1 MLINNAN
8 ITGSLAVV
16 GTTVL
21 SGSLAVSTFS
31 GSGVRYLVADAAGN
45 MTAQTASAAIRYSQT
60 YTASAGQT
68 TFAVTNGY
76 TTGLIDVYL
85 NGTKLLDGPEYLD
98 TSGTNIVLTTGSF
111 AGDIV
116 EVVTYQPASGVTNNS
131 LRQLTSFTATEGQ
144 TTFSASYVPGLLD
157 VFYNGSRLNTIE
169 YTAANGNS
177 ITLATSSAAGDLVD
191 VLVYSYQVG
200 AFSGIGGAGTANQ
213 IAYWNTTNS
222 ITGSPNFTVSG
233 STLVVTGSFTVLTGS
248 AAEFAV
254 NPTGV
259 NIGNAITDTHAITG
273 SVNISGSLTI
283 NGGSQTINTNNQQ
296 ALLITSSNSTGF
308 YTSYQSGSTLF
319 GDIGNGSQVYNG
331 GDVTAFGINARGNR
345 KLQLGVNQASVVTIS
360 GSFVG
365 INNPSPIALLD
376 IYTGS
381 IGAYFRGG
389 SDNIGRQLKLSSATT
404 TNAGDTHIIDAQ
416 SGTGV
421 LVFAVTSTERMRIN
435 ANGVVSIA
443 TTGSGFGNP
452 SLLVQAKS
460 GVAIPLQVISD
471 SSGRLSNFYNSDFNA
486 SNTGTNVRMGFT
498 AGSGNTSFQMQVYTA
513 GETTSGDLVLQPSY
527 GNLLVGT
534 TSSPSAYGKLIVRG
548 TNQGLTIQ
556 DASTNG
562 YRSLYLQS
570 GNLYFYNGTNEGYLS
585 TGGTWVNASDITLKK
600 DIKDIEYGLNEVMQL
615 KPKWYKMI
623 DDDLEQIGF
632 IAQDVEEVLPELV
645 STSEKGMKGLSY
657 GQLTAVLTKALQE
670 ANAKIT
676 VLEEKLERNNIQ

>member
-8 ITGSLAVV
+8 ITGSLIVT

-177 ITLATSSAAGDLVD
+177 ITLATASAAGDLVD

-200 AFSGIGGAGTANQ
+200 AFSGIGGTGTANQ

-222 ITGSPNFTVSG
+222 ITGSTNIVISGSSVGIGSASPTRQLFVNDTVFFDNIGSG
-233 STLVVTGSFTVLTGS
+233 STTNPSIAIGSTTLGISYLAGSNMALIANSATRMYISASGNVGIGTNTPASSANYTALNINGTTGSEIFLKGANTTYGYMY
-248 AAEFAV
+248 
-254 NPTGV
+254 
-259 NIGNAITDTHAITG
+259 GNAAAFVIDSNAATPLVFQTNAVERFRISSTGAATFSGGITAGGNINSNVF
-273 SVNISGSLTI
+273 SVNT
-283 NGGSQTINTNNQQ
+283 GGSQDLNLDFNTNGGVNFR
-296 ALLITSSNSTGF
+296 SNSV
-308 YTSYQSGSTLF
+308 TSRMYINSS
-319 GDIGNGSQVYNG
+319 
-331 GDVTAFGINARGNR
+331 GDV
-345 KLQLGVNQASVVTIS
+345 L
-360 GSFVG
+360 
-365 INNPSPIALLD
+365 
-376 IYTGS
+376 
-381 IGAYFRGG
+381 IG
-389 SDNIGRQLKLSSATT
+389 TT
-404 TNAGDTHIIDAQ
+404 T
-416 SGTGV
+416 
-421 LVFAVTSTERMRIN
+421 
-435 ANGVVSIA
+435 
-443 TTGSGFGNP
+443 
-452 SLLVQAKS
+452 
-460 GVAIPLQVISD
+460 
-471 SSGRLSNFYNSDFNA
+471 
-486 SNTGTNVRMGFT
+486 
-498 AGSGNTSFQMQVYTA
+498 
-513 GETTSGDLVLQPSY
+513 
-527 GNLLVGT
+527 
-534 TSSPSAYGKLIVRG
+534 SPSAYGKVAIRG

-556 DASTNG
+556 DAVSNG
-562 YRSLYLQS
+562 YRSLYFQS

-585 TGGTWVNASDITLKK
+585 SGGTWVNASDVTLKK
-600 DIKDIEYGLNEVMQL
+600 DVKEIEYGLKEVMEL
-615 KPKWYKMI
+615 KPKWYRMI
-623 DDDLEQIGF
+623 EDDLEQIGF

-676 VLEEKLERNNIQ
+676 ALEEKLERNNIQ